1 MALLLDHLLHP
12 TSTEDHTYTA
22 LLAAELDLDMSLPR
36 AVCLLQFQAPDG
48 MSSSAKAAA
57 AQTFFQMVR
66 HFISSAGNQDI
77 LGNFGSSEIILC
89 HVMAEEAPM
98 LFFDNF
104 MTI

>member
-1 MALLLDHLLHP
+1 MAAILLDHLLHP

-48 MSSSAKAAA
+48 MASSAKAAA

-77 LGNFGSSEIILC
+77 LGNFGSSEIILVPC
-89 HVMAEEAPM
+89 DGRRSPDAF
-98 LFFDNF
+98 L
-104 MTI
+104 